1 MRRLILCGLA
11 LSAVLA
17 APQALA
23 QPAQSPTTPAA
34 TVTPGAFL
42 NITPKRLTFD
52 RNRRNG
58 TIFILNQGT
67 EAVTVDLSVGDRV
80 MLPDGQIFPAED
92 AARREDVRAAVDQL
106 KSAKDLVQVSPRRVT
121 LQPGRP
127 QTVRVRL
134 GALPDSAT
142 GEHRSHLTVTTIPP
156 RDAGTTPEAAAGG
169 AESQLSFQIVAVY
182 GLSIPLIVRPGD
194 ADVRATIEGAR
205 LETSAPS
212 ATSSQDRARPIAAFD
227 LVRQGTSSAYGNFEV
242 RVVGERRGAEPL
254 GVVRGVAVYPEIARR
269 VVRIPLSR
277 APAPGEKLE
286 VTFTDDD
293 TSPGKV
299 IAKAAF

>member
-1 MRRLILCGLA
+1 MRAPILCGIA
-11 LSAVLA
+11 LSLALA
-17 APQALA
+17 APAAQAQTATQPVAGA
-23 QPAQSPTTPAA
+23 QTA
-34 TVTPGAFL
+34 TPGAFL

-67 EAVTVDLSVGDRV
+67 EAVTVDLSIGDRV

-92 AARREDVRAAVDQL
+92 AARREDVKAAVDQL
-106 KSAKDLVQVSPRRVT
+106 KSARDMVQVSPRRVT

-134 GALPDSAT
+134 GALPDPAD

-156 RDAGTTPEAAAGG
+156 RDAGTTPEAAAAG
-169 AESQLSFQIVAVY
+169 APSQLSFQIVAVY

-194 ADVRATIEGAR
+194 ADVRATIEGAHI
-205 LETSAPS
+205 ESSAPS
-212 ATSSQDRARPIAAFD
+212 ATPSPEKRGPLVAFD

-269 VVRIPLSR
+269 AVRIPLSR
-277 APAPGEKLE
+277 GPSPGEKLE

>member
-1 MRRLILCGLA
+1 MRGVLLRGLA
-11 LSAVLA
+11 LCALSIATGA
-17 APQALA
+17 NGQPAPA
-23 QPAQSPTTPAA
+23 QPPAA
-34 TVTPGAFL
+34 SAPTPGAFL

-52 RNRRNG
+52 RTHRNG
-58 TIFILNQGT
+58 AVFILNQGT
-67 EAVTVDLSVGDRV
+67 EPVTVDLSISDRV
-80 MLPDGQIFPAED
+80 MLPDGQIFPAE
-92 AARREDVRAAVDQL
+92 AADKRDDVRAAVANL

-121 LQPGRP
+121 LLPGRP

-134 GALPDSAT
+134 GALPDPAA

-156 RDAGTTPEAAAGG
+156 RDAGTTPEAAAAG
-169 AESQLSFQIVAVY
+169 AQNQLSFQIIAVY

-194 ADVRATIEGAR
+194 ADVRATIEGAHV
-205 LETSAPS
+205 EVAEPS
-212 ATSSQDRARPIAAFD
+212 ADRPKDKRVTLAAFD
-227 LVRQGTSSAYGNFEV
+227 LVRQGSSSAYGNFEV
-242 RVVGERRGAEPL
+242 RVAGERRGAEPL

-269 VVRIPLSR
+269 AVRIPLSR

-299 IAKAAF
+299 LAKAAF

>member
-1 MRRLILCGLA
+1 MRQLLISGL
-11 LSAVLA
+11 LLLA
-17 APQALA
+17 AIAPDVAV
-23 QPAQSPTTPAA
+23 AQSVQTQSAA
-34 TVTPGAFL
+34 SQTPGAFL

-52 RNRRNG
+52 RGRRNG
-58 TIFILNQGT
+58 TVFILNQGT
-67 EAVTVDLSVGDRV
+67 DAITVDLTVTDRV
-80 MLPDGQIFPAED
+80 MFPDGQIFPAED
-92 AARREDVRAAVDQL
+92 AIKRPDGPAVVAAL
-106 KSAKDLVQVSPRRVT
+106 KSAKDLVQISPRRVT

-134 GALPDSAT
+134 GSIPDPAL

-156 RDAGTTPEAAAGG
+156 RDAGTTPEAAAAGVQN
-169 AESQLSFQIVAVY
+169 QLSFQIVAVY

-205 LETSAPS
+205 VEFAAPQAS
-212 ATSSQDRARPIAAFD
+212 RPQDRPAPMLTFD
-227 LVRQGTSSAYGNFEV
+227 LVRQGSSSAYGNFEV
-242 RVVGERRGAEPL
+242 QSAGAKKGAEPL

-269 VVRIPLSR
+269 TVRIPLVR
-277 APAPGEKLE
+277 APASGEKLE

-293 TSPGKV
+293 SSPGKV